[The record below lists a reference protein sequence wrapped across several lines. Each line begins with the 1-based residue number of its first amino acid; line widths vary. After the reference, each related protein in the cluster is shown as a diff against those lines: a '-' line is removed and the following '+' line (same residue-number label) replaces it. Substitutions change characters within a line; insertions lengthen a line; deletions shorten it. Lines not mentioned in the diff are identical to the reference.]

1 QTSKMNLYYS
11 PLAASSRAI
20 LMTGKALGIEF
31 NKFEIN
37 IAKEEQLTPEFRKIN
52 PQHTIPTI
60 VDNGFTLWESRAIL
74 TYLIEKY
81 GKDDSLYPK
90 DPQKRA
96 LVNQRLYFDMG
107 TLYKSLADYYYPQ
120 FQKKAP
126 ADPEAFKKVEE
137 ALDFLNIFLE
147 GKQFVAGDSF
157 TVADIALL
165 ATISSFTIINLD
177 ITKYTNVVRWY
188 EKGSKVAP
196 GWEENEKGLA
206 ALKAM
211 IDTMK

>member
-1 QTSKMNLYYS
+1 MNLYYS

-20 LMTGKALGIEF
+20 LMTGKAVGIEF

-37 IAKEEQLTPEFRKIN
+37 VVKEEQLKPEFLKIN

-74 TYLIEKY
+74 TYLVEKY

-107 TLYKSLADYYYPQ
+107 TLYKALGDYYYPQ
-120 FQKKAP
+120 FQKKTP
-126 ADPEAFKKVEE
+126 ADPELFKKVEE

-147 GKQFVAGDSF
+147 GKQYVAGDSF
-157 TVADIALL
+157 TVADIAIL
-165 ATISSFTIINLD
+165 ATISSFTIIKLD
-177 ITKYTNVVRWY
+177 LNKYTNVVRWY
-188 EKGSKVAP
+188 QNGSKVAP
-196 GWEENEKGLA
+196 GWDENEKGLA
-206 ALKAM
+206 ALKALVESM
-211 IDTMK
+211 